1 MLLYAKTEEE
11 IQLDNVY
18 QLHGNQITV
27 RILNLNLLFDSIADQ
42 LNRIAESYFD
52 IKQISQ
58 LKN

>member
-1 MLLYAKTEEE
+1 MFLYAKTQEE

-27 RILNLNLLFDSIADQ
+27 RILNSNLLFDSIADQ